1 MIIYLDSCV
10 YNRPFDDQQQ
20 PRINLETQALLLIL
34 HMAEKKGVILISS
47 FALKKENNNNPYM
60 DRREMIAD
68 ILLTAPECIE
78 YDKHIGNRAKE
89 LEKLGIMGM
98 DALHIA
104 CAEKANAD
112 FT

>member
-1 MIIYLDSCV
+1 
-10 YNRPFDDQQQ
+10 
-20 PRINLETQALLLIL
+20 
-34 HMAEKKGVILISS
+34 
-47 FALKKENNNNPYM
+47 
-60 DRREMIAD
+60 MIAD

-78 YDKHIGNRAKE
+78 YDKHIGKRAKE